1 MCSDH
6 RAVCPKRLPL
16 GLLYTACLYRQHR
29 PRCCFCCLR
38 MQSAGNVQSSA
49 SGQPG
54 VLLQNSL
61 AKSLLQIVQCQAK
74 REQRGLAL
82 PWADTR
88 PASRKERGSSCQEG
102 SAHKLTRMHQ
112 EKGAVSS
119 CVASDRAN
127 APLCLLS
134 YLYYFQHVV
143 TKR

>member
-1 MCSDH
+1 MCSDY

-16 GLLYTACLYRQHR
+16 GLLHAACLYRQHSL
-29 PRCCFCCLR
+29 RCCFCCLR

-54 VLLQNSL
+54 VLLQNSS

-74 REQRGLAL
+74 REQRGLSL

-88 PASRKERGSSCQEG
+88 PASRREHGPSCQEG

-112 EKGAVSS
+112 ETGAVSF
-119 CVASDRAN
+119 CMTSDPAN
-127 APLCLLS
+127 APLCLFS
-134 YLYYFQHVV
+134 YLYYFQQVV